1 MSSDRT
7 VVRKGNPRGHGSNLR
22 VEILAA
28 AQRLLASA
36 SARDAVTLRAIAR
49 EAGIAAPSIYPHFP
63 DRDAILD
70 AVVAR
75 TFAALAETCR
85 AAAVAAPRGVGAV
98 EAISLAY
105 IAFARENPGQYRILF
120 ERSPANIASPPHQ
133 YPEGINAFQLLVN
146 ELDEIAA
153 GDGSDH
159 DLHPT
164 LDAQTI
170 FAALHGIAALPPALP
185 AFPWLDEAT
194 LVRNVLSRILGRARN
209 EQSGQLRT
217 TPDPSTGSRA
227 G

>member
-1 MSSDRT
+1 MSSNETR
-7 VVRKGNPRGHGSNLR
+7 RKGNPRGHGSNLR
-22 VEILAA
+22 AEILTSAE
-28 AQRLLASA
+28 RLLATA
-36 SARDAVTLRAIAR
+36 SSRDAVTLRAIAR

-75 TFAALAETCR
+75 TFVALADTCQ
-85 AAAVAAPRGVGAV
+85 AAARTAPRGIEAV
-98 EAISLAY
+98 EAISIAY
-105 IAFARENPGQYRILF
+105 VAFARENPGQYRILF

-153 GDGSDH
+153 KNGSAH
-159 DLHPT
+159 QLQPM

-194 LVRNVLSRILGRARN
+194 LIRNVLSRVLGRASKEFVR
-209 EQSGQLRT
+209 
-217 TPDPSTGSRA
+217 
-227 G
+227 